1 MEVIK
6 PKKKK
11 QCLMKVGL
19 PQLCLIRPEELSIV
33 YEVPYNMHSL
43 TVAGVKRCRDGA
55 LPIYC

>member
-19 PQLCLIRPEELSIV
+19 PQLCVIRPEEF
-33 YEVPYNMHSL
+33 
-43 TVAGVKRCRDGA
+43 KRFQDMDNSRICSMSAVRKTLYSHFTG
-55 LPIYC
+55 

>member
-1 MEVIK
+1 MLDE
-6 PKKKK
+6 
-11 QCLMKVGL
+11 VGL

-55 LPIYC
+55 LPICC